1 MKKSLL
7 FSAVL
12 AGLML
17 GSCSSSDDL
26 AGGNTSA
33 NQDGKGYVAFT
44 INLPSQSG
52 SSSRAS
58 NSTND
63 QFNDGM
69 AKEYA
74 VKDATLILFN
84 GGATEGESS
93 FVEAHK
99 LSTTPWTNQNPAD
112 DNITT
117 QSKKIVQKVTKSITN
132 AKALVILNNN
142 NTLTVGDDGTLKVNG
157 IDFTGTY
164 AEFLKKADAT
174 SGKTLTA
181 DGFYMANAP
190 LASNNGGDT
199 APATGTTVTTLTDL
213 TDKIYDSESEAQS
226 GTPAEVYVERGV
238 AKVTLNKGTED
249 KADNGTPAK
258 VDFAITGWAIDNTNP
273 TTYLVRSTD
282 GFTGWMGYAN
292 EKCTTK
298 PYRFVGHT
306 AVADN
311 LYRTYFAKD
320 MNYDTDVAANYLK
333 RVTDADF
340 KDTYGAENPQYC
352 FENTF
357 DVTHQNENQ
366 TTLVAIKAK
375 LNSGADFYI
384 VGGDQTTLYTKTGL
398 ENLIKGKFLSV
409 EEAWVKANAKDA
421 TTTIGGDDLTL
432 TFDKDAAG
440 EINLTGVTVKPDKL
454 KTPTT
459 ALPTTWLTDVK
470 AAVGSVVCYK
480 NGVSYYTVR
489 IKHFGDDLTPWKNGE
504 LGVKPGSVYPDG
516 TSKTAEENWLG
527 RYGVLRNNWYDIEV
541 TGVKGLGSATIPELT
556 GTTDDELES
565 YIAVRINVLSWAKRT
580 QGAVLH

>member
-26 AGGNTSA
+26 AGGNTPA
-33 NQDGKGYVAFT
+33 NQDGNGYVAFT

-52 SSSRAS
+52 SSSRA
-58 NSTND
+58 ND
-63 QFNDGM
+63 VFNDGM
-69 AKEYA
+69 AKEYS
-74 VKDATLILFN
+74 VHDATLILFN
-84 GGATEGESS
+84 GGDTEGKSS
-93 FVEAHK
+93 FVEAHT
-99 LSTTPWTNQNPAD
+99 LSTAPWQNVGTSD

-142 NTLTVGDDGTLKVNG
+142 GTLSVGEDGSLKVNNTN
-157 IDFTGTY
+157 FTGTY
-164 AEFLKKADAT
+164 AEFLAKTEAT
-174 SGKTLTA
+174 QNKTLTK

-190 LASNNGGDT
+190 LANGQGGSVD
-199 APATGTTVTTLTDL
+199 PTGTTVTTLTDL
-213 TDKIYDSESEAQS
+213 TGKIYDTEAEAKL

-238 AKVTLNKGTED
+238 VKVTLNKGEVA
-249 KADNGTPAK
+249 KANNGTTDK
-258 VDFAITGWAIDNTNP
+258 VDFAISGWAIDNTNP
-273 TTYLVRSTD
+273 TTYLVRSTK
-282 GFTGWMGYAN
+282 GFTDWMGYAN
-292 EKCTTK
+292 ANCTTN

-306 AVADN
+306 QIASG
-311 LYRTYFAKD
+311 LYRTYFAQD
-320 MNYDTDVAANYLK
+320 MNYDTDATGLQ
-333 RVTDADF
+333 RVEEADF
-340 KDTYGAENPQYC
+340 KDAYGDANPQYC

-357 DVTHQNENQ
+357 NVEHQNEDQ

-375 LNSGADFYI
+375 LNSGKDFYI
-384 VGGDQTTLYTKTGL
+384 VGGDQTKLFDKTQL
-398 ENLIKGKFLSV
+398 EKLIKNKFLSV
-409 EEAWVKANAKDA
+409 EEGWVKANAKNE
-421 TTTIGGDDLTL
+421 TTSIGEDDLTL

-440 EINLTGVTVKPDKL
+440 EITLTDVAVKPEKL

-459 ALPTTWLTDVK
+459 TLPTTWLTDVK

-480 NGVSYYTVR
+480 GGVSYYTVR

-516 TSKTAEENWLG
+516 TKTAENNWLG
-527 RYGVLRNNWYDIEV
+527 RYGVLRNNWYDITVED
-541 TGVKGLGSATIPELT
+541 VKGLGSATVPELT

-580 QGAVLH
+580 QGAILH

>member
-26 AGGNTSA
+26 AGGNTPA
-33 NQDGKGYVAFT
+33 NQSGNGYVAFT

-52 SSSRAS
+52 SSSRA
-58 NSTND
+58 ND
-63 QFNDGM
+63 VFNDGM
-69 AKEYA
+69 AKEYS
-74 VKDATLILFN
+74 VHDATLILFN
-84 GGATEGESS
+84 GGATEGKSS
-93 FVEAHK
+93 FVEAHT
-99 LSTTPWTNQNPAD
+99 LSTAPWQNVGTSD

-142 NTLTVGDDGTLKVNG
+142 GTLSVGEDGSLKVNNTN
-157 IDFTGTY
+157 FTGTY
-164 AEFLKKADAT
+164 AEFLAKTEAT
-174 SGKTLTA
+174 NGKTLTK

-190 LASNNGGDT
+190 LANGQGGSVD
-199 APATGTTVTTLTDL
+199 PTGTTVTTLTDL
-213 TDKIYDSESEAQS
+213 TGKIYDTEAEAKL

-238 AKVTLNKGTED
+238 VKVTLNKGEVA
-249 KADNGTPAK
+249 KADNGTTDK
-258 VDFAITGWAIDNTNP
+258 VDFAISGWAIDNTNP
-273 TTYLVRSTD
+273 TTYLVRSTK
-282 GFTGWMGYAN
+282 GFTDWMGYAN
-292 EKCTTK
+292 ANCTTN

-306 AVADN
+306 QIASG
-311 LYRTYFAKD
+311 LYRTYFAQD
-320 MNYDTDVAANYLK
+320 MNYDTDATGLQ
-333 RVTDADF
+333 RVEEADF
-340 KDTYGAENPQYC
+340 KDAYGDANPQYC

-357 DVTHQNENQ
+357 NVEHQNEDQ

-375 LNSGADFYI
+375 LNSGKDFYI
-384 VGGDQTTLYTKTGL
+384 VGGDQTTLFDKTQL
-398 ENLIKGKFLSV
+398 EKLIKNKFLSV
-409 EEAWVKANAKDA
+409 EEGWVKANAKDE
-421 TTTIGGDDLTL
+421 TTSIGEDDLTL

-440 EINLTGVTVKPDKL
+440 EINLTDVAVKPEKL

-480 NGVSYYTVR
+480 GGVSYYTVR

-516 TSKTAEENWLG
+516 TKTAENNWLG
-527 RYGVLRNNWYDIEV
+527 RYGVLRNNWYDITV
-541 TGVKGLGSATIPELT
+541 QDVKGLGSATVPELT
-556 GTTDDELES
+556 GS
-565 YIAVRINVLSWAKRT
+565 LSTR
-580 QGAVLH
+580 H

>member
-7 FSAVL
+7 FSTVL

-26 AGGNTSA
+26 AGGNTPA
-33 NQDGKGYVAFT
+33 NQDGNGYVAFT

-52 SSSRAS
+52 SSSRA
-58 NSTND
+58 ND
-63 QFNDGM
+63 VFNDGM
-69 AKEYA
+69 AKEYS
-74 VKDATLILFN
+74 VHDATLILFN
-84 GGATEGESS
+84 GGATEGKSS
-93 FVEAHK
+93 FVEAHT
-99 LSTTPWTNQNPAD
+99 LSTAPWQNVGTSD

-142 NTLTVGDDGTLKVNG
+142 GTLSVGEDGSLKVNNTN
-157 IDFTGTY
+157 FTGTY
-164 AEFLKKADAT
+164 AEFLAKTEAT
-174 SGKTLTA
+174 QNKTLTK

-190 LASNNGGDT
+190 LANGQGGSVD
-199 APATGTTVTTLTDL
+199 PTGTTVTTLTDL
-213 TDKIYDSESEAQS
+213 TGKIYDTEAEAKL

-238 AKVTLNKGTED
+238 VKVTLNKGEVAN
-249 KADNGTPAK
+249 ADNGTTDN
-258 VDFAITGWAIDNTNP
+258 VDFAISGWAIDNTNP
-273 TTYLVRSTD
+273 TTYLVRSTK
-282 GFTGWMGYAN
+282 GFTDWMGYAN
-292 EKCTTK
+292 ANCTTN

-306 AVADN
+306 QIASG
-311 LYRTYFAKD
+311 LYRTYFAQD
-320 MNYDTDVAANYLK
+320 MNYDTDATGLQ
-333 RVTDADF
+333 RVEEADF
-340 KDTYGAENPQYC
+340 KDAYGDANPQYC

-357 DVTHQNENQ
+357 NVEHQNEDQ

-375 LNSGADFYI
+375 LNSGKDFYI
-384 VGGDQTTLYTKTGL
+384 VGGDQTTLFDKTQL
-398 ENLIKGKFLSV
+398 EKLIKNKFLSV
-409 EEAWVKANAKDA
+409 EEGWVKANAKNE
-421 TTTIGGDDLTL
+421 TTSIGEDDLTL

-440 EINLTGVTVKPDKL
+440 EITLTDVAVKPEKL

-480 NGVSYYTVR
+480 GGVSYYTVR

-516 TSKTAEENWLG
+516 TKTAENNWLG
-527 RYGVLRNNWYDIEV
+527 RYGVLRNNWYDITVED
-541 TGVKGLGSATIPELT
+541 VKGLGSATVPELT

-580 QGAVLH
+580 QGAILH

>member
-1 MKKSLL
+1 MKKSSL

-26 AGGNTSA
+26 AGGNTPA
-33 NQDGKGYVAFT
+33 NQDGNGYVAFT

-52 SSSRAS
+52 SSSRA
-58 NSTND
+58 ND
-63 QFNDGM
+63 VFNDGM
-69 AKEYA
+69 AKEYS
-74 VKDATLILFN
+74 VHDATLILFN
-84 GGATEGESS
+84 GGATEGKSS

-99 LSTTPWTNQNPAD
+99 LSTAPWQKVGTSD

-117 QSKKIVQKVTKSITN
+117 RSTKIVQKVTKSITN

-142 NTLTVGDDGTLKVNG
+142 RTLNVGDDGSLTVNG
-157 IDFTGTY
+157 TKFEGTY
-164 AEFLKKADAT
+164 AEFLDKTEAT
-174 SGKTLTA
+174 QNKTLTK

-190 LASNNGGDT
+190 LANGQGGASDPT
-199 APATGTTVTTLTDL
+199 TSSTTVTTLTDL
-213 TDKIYDSESEAQS
+213 TGKIYDTEADAKL

-238 AKVTLNKGTED
+238 VKVTLNKGEVA
-249 KADNGTPAK
+249 KADNGTTDR
-258 VDFAITGWAIDNTNP
+258 VDFDISGWAIDNTNP
-273 TTYLVRSTD
+273 TTYLVRSTK
-282 GFTGWMGYAN
+282 GFTDWMGYAN
-292 EKCTTK
+292 ANCTTN

-306 AVADN
+306 QIASG

-320 MNYDTDVAANYLK
+320 MNYDTDATGLQRVAE
-333 RVTDADF
+333 ADF

-357 DVTHQNENQ
+357 DVKHQNENQ

-375 LNSGADFYI
+375 LNSGKDFYI
-384 VGGDQTTLYTKTGL
+384 VGGDQTTLFDKTQL
-398 ENLIKGKFLSV
+398 EKLIKNKFLSV
-409 EEAWVKANAKDA
+409 EEGWVKDNAKNE
-421 TTTIGGDDLTL
+421 TTSIGEDDLTL

-440 EINLTGVTVKPDKL
+440 EITLTGVTVKPEKL
-454 KTPTT
+454 KDSP
-459 ALPTTWLTDVK
+459 ADLPANCLDDVK

-504 LGVKPGSVYPDG
+504 LGVKPGSVYPDDG
-516 TSKTAEENWLG
+516 TKTAENNWLG
-527 RYGVLRNNWYDIEV
+527 RYGVLRNNWYDITVED
-541 TGVKGLGSATIPELT
+541 VKGLGSATVPELT

-580 QGAVLH
+580 QGAILH

>member
-26 AGGNTSA
+26 NGGNTPA
-33 NQDGKGYVAFT
+33 NQDGNGYVAFT

-52 SSSRAS
+52 SSSRA
-58 NSTND
+58 ND
-63 QFNDGM
+63 VFNDGM
-69 AKEYA
+69 AKEYS
-74 VKDATLILFN
+74 VHDATLILFN
-84 GGATEGESS
+84 GGATEGKSS
-93 FVEAHK
+93 FVEAHT
-99 LSTTPWTNQNPAD
+99 LSTAPWQNVGTSD

-142 NTLTVGDDGTLKVNG
+142 GTLSVGEDGSLKVNNTN
-157 IDFTGTY
+157 FTGTY
-164 AEFLKKADAT
+164 AEFLAKTEAT
-174 SGKTLTA
+174 QNKTLTK

-190 LASNNGGDT
+190 LANGQGGSVD
-199 APATGTTVTTLTDL
+199 PTGTTVTTLTDL
-213 TDKIYDSESEAQS
+213 TGKIYDTEAEAKL

-238 AKVTLNKGTED
+238 VKVTLNKGEVA
-249 KADNGTPAK
+249 KADNGTTDK
-258 VDFAITGWAIDNTNP
+258 VDFAISGWAIDNTNP
-273 TTYLVRSTD
+273 TTYLVRSTK
-282 GFTGWMGYAN
+282 GFTDWMGYAN
-292 EKCTTK
+292 ANCTTN

-306 AVADN
+306 QIASG
-311 LYRTYFAKD
+311 LYRTYFAQD
-320 MNYDTDVAANYLK
+320 MNYDTDATGLQRAEE
-333 RVTDADF
+333 ADF
-340 KDTYGAENPQYC
+340 KDAYGDANPQYC

-357 DVTHQNENQ
+357 NVEHQNEDQ

-375 LNSGADFYI
+375 LNSGKDFYI
-384 VGGDQTTLYTKTGL
+384 VGGDQTTLFDKIQL
-398 ENLIKGKFLSV
+398 EKLIKNKFLSV
-409 EEAWVKANAKDA
+409 EEGWVKDNAKNE
-421 TTTIGGDDLTL
+421 TTSIGEDDLTL

-440 EINLTGVTVKPDKL
+440 EINLTSVTVNSEKL
-454 KTPTT
+454 KDSP
-459 ALPTTWLTDVK
+459 ADLPATYLDDVK

-516 TSKTAEENWLG
+516 TKTAENNWLG
-527 RYGVLRNNWYDIEV
+527 RYGVLRNNWYDITVED
-541 TGVKGLGSATIPELT
+541 VKGLGSATVPELT

-580 QGAVLH
+580 QGAILH

>member
-26 AGGNTSA
+26 NGGNTPA
-33 NQDGKGYVAFT
+33 NQDGNGYVAFT

-52 SSSRAS
+52 SSSRA
-58 NSTND
+58 ND
-63 QFNDGM
+63 VFNDGL
-69 AKEYA
+69 AKEYS
-74 VKDATLILFN
+74 VQNATLILFN
-84 GGATEGESS
+84 GGATEGKSS
-93 FVEAHK
+93 FVEAYN
-99 LSTTPWTNQNPAD
+99 LSTAPWQNVGTST

-117 QSKKIVQKVTKSITN
+117 QSTKIVQKVTKSITN

-142 NTLTVGDDGTLKVNG
+142 GILNVGDDGSLTVNG
-157 IDFTGTY
+157 TKFEGTY
-164 AEFLKKADAT
+164 AEFLAKAEAT
-174 SGKTLTA
+174 QNKTLTK

-190 LASNNGGDT
+190 LANDKGGSA

-213 TDKIYDSESEAQS
+213 TGKIYDTEAEAKL

-238 AKVTLNKGTED
+238 AKVTLNKGD
-249 KADNGTPAK
+249 VAKADNGTTDK
-258 VDFAITGWAIDNTNP
+258 VDFAISGWAIDNTNP
-273 TTYLVRSTD
+273 TTYLVRSTK
-282 GFTGWMGYAN
+282 GFTDWMGYAN
-292 EKCTTK
+292 EKCTTN

-306 AVADN
+306 VVAAN
-311 LYRTYFAKD
+311 LYRTYFAQD
-320 MNYDTDVAANYLK
+320 MNYDTDATGLQRAEE
-333 RVTDADF
+333 ADF
-340 KDTYGAENPQYC
+340 KDAYGDANPQYC

-357 DVTHQNENQ
+357 DVKHQNENQ

-375 LNSGADFYI
+375 LNSGKDFYI
-384 VGGDQTTLYTKTGL
+384 VGGDQTTLFDKTQL
-398 ENLIKGKFLSV
+398 EKLIKNKFLSV
-409 EEAWVKANAKDA
+409 EEGWVKDNAKDE
-421 TTTIGGDDLTL
+421 TTSIGEDDLTL

-440 EINLTGVTVKPDKL
+440 VISLTGVTVNSEKL
-454 KTPTT
+454 KDSPA
-459 ALPTTWLTDVK
+459 ALPATYLEDVK

-516 TSKTAEENWLG
+516 TKTAENNWLG
-527 RYGVLRNNWYDIEV
+527 RYGVLRNNWYDITVED
-541 TGVKGLGSATIPELT
+541 VKGLGSATVPELT

-580 QGAVLH
+580 QGAILH

>member
-26 AGGNTSA
+26 AGGNTPA
-33 NQDGKGYVAFT
+33 NQDGNGYVAFT

-52 SSSRAS
+52 SSSRA
-58 NSTND
+58 ND
-63 QFNDGM
+63 VFNDGM
-69 AKEYA
+69 AKEYS
-74 VKDATLILFN
+74 VHDATLILFN
-84 GGATEGESS
+84 GGDTEGKSS
-93 FVEAHK
+93 FVEAHT
-99 LSTTPWTNQNPAD
+99 LSTAPWQNVGTSD

-142 NTLTVGDDGTLKVNG
+142 GTLSVGEDGSLKVNNTN
-157 IDFTGTY
+157 FTGTY
-164 AEFLKKADAT
+164 AEFLAKTEAT
-174 SGKTLTA
+174 QNKTLTK

-190 LASNNGGDT
+190 LANGQGGSVD
-199 APATGTTVTTLTDL
+199 PTGTTVTTLTDL
-213 TDKIYDSESEAQS
+213 TGKIYDTEAEAKL

-238 AKVTLNKGTED
+238 VKVTLNKGEVA
-249 KADNGTPAK
+249 KADNGTTDK
-258 VDFAITGWAIDNTNP
+258 VDFAISGWAIDNTNP
-273 TTYLVRSTD
+273 TTYLVRSTK
-282 GFTGWMGYAN
+282 GFTDWMGYAN
-292 EKCTTK
+292 ANCTTN

-306 AVADN
+306 QIASG
-311 LYRTYFAKD
+311 LYRTYFAQD
-320 MNYDTDVAANYLK
+320 MNYDTDATGLQ
-333 RVTDADF
+333 RVEEADF
-340 KDTYGAENPQYC
+340 KDAYGDANPQYC

-357 DVTHQNENQ
+357 NVEHQNEDQ

-375 LNSGADFYI
+375 LNSGKDFYI
-384 VGGDQTTLYTKTGL
+384 VGGDQTTLFDKTQL
-398 ENLIKGKFLSV
+398 EKLIKNKFLSV
-409 EEAWVKANAKDA
+409 EEGWVKANAKNE
-421 TTTIGGDDLTL
+421 TTSIGEDDLTL

-440 EINLTGVTVKPDKL
+440 EITLTDVAVKPEKL

-459 ALPTTWLTDVK
+459 VLPTTWLTDVK

-480 NGVSYYTVR
+480 GGVSYYTVR

-516 TSKTAEENWLG
+516 TKTAENNWLG
-527 RYGVLRNNWYDIEV
+527 RYGVLRNNWYDITVED
-541 TGVKGLGSATIPELT
+541 VKGLGSATVPELT

-580 QGAVLH
+580 QGAILH

>member
-26 AGGNTSA
+26 NGGNTPA
-33 NQDGKGYVAFT
+33 NQDGNGYVAFT

-52 SSSRAS
+52 SSSRA
-58 NSTND
+58 ND
-63 QFNDGM
+63 VFNDGM
-69 AKEYA
+69 AKEYS
-74 VKDATLILFN
+74 VHDATLILFN
-84 GGATEGESS
+84 GGATEGKSS
-93 FVEAHK
+93 FVEAHT
-99 LSTTPWTNQNPAD
+99 LSTAPWQNVGTSD

-142 NTLTVGDDGTLKVNG
+142 GTLSVGEDGSLKVNNTN
-157 IDFTGTY
+157 FTGTY
-164 AEFLKKADAT
+164 AEFLAKTEAT
-174 SGKTLTA
+174 QNKTLTK

-190 LASNNGGDT
+190 LANGQGGSVD
-199 APATGTTVTTLTDL
+199 PTGTTVTTLTDL
-213 TDKIYDSESEAQS
+213 TGKIYDTEAEAKL

-238 AKVTLNKGTED
+238 VKVTLNKGEVA
-249 KADNGTPAK
+249 KADNGTTDK
-258 VDFAITGWAIDNTNP
+258 VDFAISGWAIDNTNP
-273 TTYLVRSTD
+273 TTYLVRSTK
-282 GFTGWMGYAN
+282 GFTDWMGYAN
-292 EKCTTK
+292 ANCTTN

-306 AVADN
+306 QIASG
-311 LYRTYFAKD
+311 LYRTYFAQD
-320 MNYDTDVAANYLK
+320 MNYDTDATGLN
-333 RVTDADF
+333 RVTDANF

-357 DVTHQNENQ
+357 NVEHQNEDQ

-375 LNSGADFYI
+375 LNSGKDFYI
-384 VGGDQTTLYTKTGL
+384 VGGDQTTLFDKTQL
-398 ENLIKGKFLSV
+398 EKLIKNKFLSV
-409 EEAWVKANAKDA
+409 EEGWVNANAKDE
-421 TTTIGGDDLTL
+421 TTSIGEDDLTL

-440 EINLTGVTVKPDKL
+440 EITLTGVTVKPEKL
-454 KTPTT
+454 KDSP
-459 ALPTTWLTDVK
+459 ADLPANYLDDVK

-489 IKHFGDDLTPWKNGE
+489 IKHFGDDLTPWTNGE

-516 TSKTAEENWLG
+516 TKTAENNWLG
-527 RYGVLRNNWYDIEV
+527 RYGVLRNNWYDITVED
-541 TGVKGLGSATIPELT
+541 VKGLGSATVPELT

-580 QGAVLH
+580 QGAILH

>member
-26 AGGNTSA
+26 AGGNTPA
-33 NQDGKGYVAFT
+33 NQDGNGYVAFT

-52 SSSRAS
+52 SSSRA
-58 NSTND
+58 ND
-63 QFNDGM
+63 VFNDGM
-69 AKEYA
+69 AKEYS
-74 VKDATLILFN
+74 VHDATLILFN
-84 GGATEGESS
+84 GGATEGKSS
-93 FVEAHK
+93 FVEAHT
-99 LSTTPWTNQNPAD
+99 LSTAPWQNVGTSD

-142 NTLTVGDDGTLKVNG
+142 GTLSVGEDGSLKVNNTN
-157 IDFTGTY
+157 FTGTY
-164 AEFLKKADAT
+164 ADFLAKTEAT
-174 SGKTLTA
+174 QNKTLTK

-190 LASNNGGDT
+190 LANGQGGSVD
-199 APATGTTVTTLTDL
+199 PTGTTVTTLTDL
-213 TDKIYDSESEAQS
+213 TGKIYDTEAEAKL

-238 AKVTLNKGTED
+238 VKVTLNKGEVA
-249 KADNGTPAK
+249 KADNGTTDK
-258 VDFAITGWAIDNTNP
+258 VDFAISGWAIDNTNP
-273 TTYLVRSTD
+273 TTYLVRSTK
-282 GFTGWMGYAN
+282 GFTDWMGYAN
-292 EKCTTK
+292 ANCTTN

-306 AVADN
+306 QIASG
-311 LYRTYFAKD
+311 LYRTYFAQD
-320 MNYDTDVAANYLK
+320 MNYDTDATGLQRAEE
-333 RVTDADF
+333 ADF
-340 KDTYGAENPQYC
+340 KDAYGDANPQYC

-357 DVTHQNENQ
+357 NVEHQNEDQ

-375 LNSGADFYI
+375 LNSGKDFYI
-384 VGGDQTTLYTKTGL
+384 VGGDQTTLFDKIQL
-398 ENLIKGKFLSV
+398 EKLIKNKFLSV
-409 EEAWVKANAKDA
+409 EEGWVKDNAKNE
-421 TTTIGGDDLTL
+421 TTSIGEDDLTL

-440 EINLTGVTVKPDKL
+440 EINLTSVTVNLEKL
-454 KTPTT
+454 KDSP
-459 ALPTTWLTDVK
+459 ADLPATYLDDVK

-516 TSKTAEENWLG
+516 TKTAENNWLG
-527 RYGVLRNNWYDIEV
+527 RYGVLRNNWYDITVED
-541 TGVKGLGSATIPELT
+541 VKGLGSATVPELT

-580 QGAVLH
+580 QGAILH